1 MINANPTKP
10 DRTAAIIVFG
20 RQHAEGLPQAAWFR
34 REDIQAATASAADM
48 KFSVFALASDAERAL
63 AIGVHEGVLKGSGRM
78 IVGAVEAD
86 VYRRIEE
93 THQAKGVDPA
103 PTKVAGT
110 AVAAEQAAPAPAP
123 ATDPWDLLKVGSVVL
138 TANWNDKDEPEG
150 WWPVIVTRVDKKA
163 FVLNYR
169 DEPDVKIGKVER
181 KYIALLHP
189 DFLASGE

>member
-1 MINANPTKP
+1 MINSNPSKADP
-10 DRTAAIIVFG
+10 KAAIIVFG

-34 REDIQAATASAADM
+34 TEDIQAATAIAAEL
-48 KFSVFALASDAERAL
+48 KFAVVELTSDAERAL

-78 IVGAVEAD
+78 IVGAVEQD

-93 THQAKGVDPA
+93 HAREAISADPA
-103 PTKVAGT
+103 HKSDESAIVGAQATATHAPTG
-110 AVAAEQAAPAPAP
+110 
-123 ATDPWDLLKVGSVVL
+123 PWDSLKVGSVVL
-138 TANWNDKDEPEG
+138 TAYWNEKDEPEG
-150 WWPVIVTRVDKKA
+150 WWPAVVTRVDKKS

-189 DFLASGE
+189 EFLASGE